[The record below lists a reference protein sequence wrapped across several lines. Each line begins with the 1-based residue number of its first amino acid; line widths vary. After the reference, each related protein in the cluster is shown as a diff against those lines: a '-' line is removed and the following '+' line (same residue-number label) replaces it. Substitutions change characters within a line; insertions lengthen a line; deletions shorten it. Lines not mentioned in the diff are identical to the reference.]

1 MHYIIQEN
9 VFREQHYNIIE
20 ESIKKL
26 GFSYTKV
33 RLFPFPFDK
42 IVDLSIIPED
52 NNFNVDDLPDYN
64 TDRKDVFLFG
74 AIKLARIGSKMGWE
88 PGSLMDQNH
97 DYMIYKD
104 YWKDN
109 LLNWDSKIHKL
120 PDNFTWNKDEIK
132 FIRPTKDN
140 KAFTG
145 KLFNQYEW
153 EDMVE
158 HHLHNS
164 KNEQFNENTEIQ
176 VGTPKVIYKEIRFWV
191 VDGKVITG
199 STYRI
204 GTEVIY
210 TDVFEDDAKEFAQQM
225 VDIYQLA
232 DAFVI
237 DVCLTDKGWKIV
249 ECNCIN
255 CAGFYKANMQKVIME
270 LEYFYNK

>member
-20 ESIKKL
+20 ESIKRL
-26 GFSYTKV
+26 GFPYTKV
-33 RLFPFPFDK
+33 RLFPAPFDK

-52 NNFNVDDLPDYN
+52 NNFNVDDLPDYDPG
-64 TDRKDVFLFG
+64 TKDVFVFG
-74 AIKLARIGSKMGWE
+74 AIKLARIGSKNGWH
-88 PGSLMDQNH
+88 PGSLMNDNH
-97 DYMIYKD
+97 DYMVYKD

-120 PDNFTWNKDEIK
+120 TDDFSWKEGEIK

-153 EDMVE
+153 VDMVE

-164 KNEQFNENTEIQ
+164 KNEQFNENTELQ
-176 VGTPKVIYKEIRFWV
+176 VGSPKVIYKEIRFWV
-191 VDGKVITG
+191 VDGKIITG
-199 STYRI
+199 STYKI
-204 GTEVIY
+204 GSDVTY
-210 TDVFEDDAKEFAQQM
+210 TDVFEPEAIEFAQRM

-237 DVCLTDKGWKIV
+237 DVCLTDSGWKIV

-255 CAGFYKANMQKVIME
+255 CAGFYKANMQ
-270 LEYFYNK
+270 